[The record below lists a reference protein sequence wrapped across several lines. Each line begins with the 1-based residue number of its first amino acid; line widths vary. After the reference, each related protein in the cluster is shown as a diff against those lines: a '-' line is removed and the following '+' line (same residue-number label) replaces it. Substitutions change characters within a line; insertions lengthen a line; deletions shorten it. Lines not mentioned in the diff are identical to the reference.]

1 MNGHVFKIGSTATD
15 FGGDFEGDIGWV
27 RIYQGSIS
35 GNELADLTAG
45 KHTHKKQPLFKW
57 DSEEPTTHDQPPRIS
72 NRVVSHVCGDTD
84 GLAWAV
90 QKDGRIVL
98 HIPAGKKSRDIQIAV
113 LSSKNTCKKLL
124 RELSNTGNQQVTD
137 LTTKLSGNARR
148 WPETI
153 HLRGRQGADIN
164 GYALDTI
171 PIPFSNPWNTW
182 MRTSA
187 LDFFPDGRAVVTT
200 HGGDVYIVSGIDN
213 SLSNVQ
219 WNRYAA
225 GLFEPF
231 GVKVVDEKIY
241 VTCRDGIKRLHDY
254 NGDGEADFIESFWN
268 DDDVSC
274 VFHGYNFNLQTDDE
288 GNFYLA
294 KAGQHTNH
302 HRPGAIIKVPPQGGE
317 AEVVAWGIRTPNGM
331 GRLAD
336 GRFTVSDNQ
345 GPWMPA
351 GKISVY

>member
-1 MNGHVFKIGSTATD
+1 MG
-15 FGGDFEGDIGWV
+15 

-35 GNELADLTAG
+35 GKELADLAAG
-45 KHTHKKQPLFKW
+45 KHTHKKQPSLN
-57 DSEEPTTHDQPPRIS
+57 DSEEPTKHDQPPRIS
-72 NRVVSHVCGDTD
+72 NRVVSHV
-84 GLAWAV
+84 WATLMVWRCKRRTNCAAHPCREEKQGYSNCCAFVKEYV
-90 QKDGRIVL
+90 QK
-98 HIPAGKKSRDIQIAV
+98 IAPRTFKHGQ
-113 LSSKNTCKKLL
+113 S
-124 RELSNTGNQQVTD
+124 TGDN

-254 NGDGEADFIESFWN
+254 NSDGEADFIESFWN

-274 VFHGYNFNLQTDDE
+274 VFHGYNFSLQTDDE

-302 HRPGAIIKVPPQGGE
+302 HRPGAIMKVPPQGGE
-317 AEVVAWGIRTPNGM
+317 AQVVAWGIRTPNEWV
-331 GRLAD
+331 D
-336 GRFTVSDNQ
+336 
-345 GPWMPA
+345 
-351 GKISVY
+351 